1 MIGSLVGVT
10 FNPRSAAGVDGGLF
24 LVLGSRVTVVLA
36 FEEWGN
42 QFEILDLI
50 FGSLIVI

>member
-10 FNPRSAAGVDGGLF
+10 FNLRFAAGGLF

-36 FEEWGN
+36 FEE
-42 QFEILDLI
+42 
-50 FGSLIVI
+50 